1 MACKRH
7 NVNVKSLCS
16 LMAIIML
23 VLPSLVPAAERDGK
37 NKEGVYSVLDPC
49 GIWPRIERIPLSPRL
64 SSLKKTRIYIINSWG
79 SGTGF
84 ETIFSKIAEVI
95 RERQPDAFTVTI
107 KGRNTGYSLDDPE
120 L

>member
-7 NVNVKSLCS
+7 NVNVKGLCS
-16 LMAIIML
+16 LIAIIL
-23 VLPSLVPAAERDGK
+23 LGLPSSGPTAERDKK
-37 NKEGVYSVLDPC
+37 NSEERYSVLDPW

-64 SSLKKTRIYIINSWG
+64 PSLKRARIYIINSWG

-95 RERQPDAFTVTI
+95 RER
-107 KGRNTGYSLDDPE
+107 
-120 L
+120 